1 MKSNNF
7 MIKAYK
13 ITESNEYINNFYG
26 ITPEINDKLA
36 EMEIKVQ
43 KKKNSAIKE
52 LNELIKKYPFVP
64 QFKNYLSTLYDLQGN
79 HFMAQEINRRMVS
92 LHPEYV
98 YGRLSLANIA
108 IINNELEKVPEI
120 LGKDLELNALYPE
133 RDEYHIG
140 EILSFLKTAF
150 NYFIGIGNGK
160 QAQARLDSILR
171 LNTEFDL
178 GLNTFELSRRLL
190 LLNLDDS
197 LKKQDLEWTDDRK
210 PKVIVKKIVEPSS
223 VIPQFTHDIINQLYC
238 NSLRID
244 QQIIAEI
251 LALPHET
258 LLDDLHKVV
267 YDSMARYEVFANME
281 WDFETH
287 EFIKH
292 ALLLL
297 TELKDERSLTVF
309 LDVLSQDK
317 DYLEKWLSDYLTD
330 GFWELLYAIANDK
343 LELLYNFVIEPNG
356 YTYSKSSISQMT
368 QQLILHQ
375 PERKQEV
382 ISWYKRVFEFW
393 IANNENDDIIDSDLI
408 AFFISDVVDIQ
419 LVELI
424 PEITALFNLNLVS
437 KGISGNLEEC
447 LDDMNEF
454 LTIDFKKE
462 IFSSITERYNDFTT
476 NWFSYNNENEEDY
489 EEEVYDDVEEIKKQ
503 VYRDLTNSEP
513 IPIEKPKVG
522 RNEPCPC
529 GSGKKYKKCC
539 LNN

>member
-1 MKSNNF
+1 

-13 ITESNEYINNFYG
+13 ITESNEFINNFYG
-26 ITPEINDKLA
+26 ITPEINDKLD
-36 EMEIKVQ
+36 EMAIKVQ

-79 HFMAQEINRRMVS
+79 HFMAQEISRRMVS

-98 YGRLSLANIA
+98 YGRLSLADIA

-140 EILSFLKTAF
+140 EVLGFLKTAF

-160 QAQARLDSILR
+160 QAQTRLDDIVK
-171 LNTEFDL
+171 LNKEYNFDI
-178 GLNTFELSRRLL
+178 NTFELSRRLL

-267 YDSMARYEVFANME
+267 YDSMARYEAFANKD
-281 WDFETH
+281 WDIETQ
-287 EFIKH
+287 EFMMH

-297 TELKDERSLTVF
+297 TELKDKRSLTVF

-317 DYLEKWLSDYLTD
+317 EYLEKWLSDYLTD

-375 PERKQEV
+375 PERKIEV